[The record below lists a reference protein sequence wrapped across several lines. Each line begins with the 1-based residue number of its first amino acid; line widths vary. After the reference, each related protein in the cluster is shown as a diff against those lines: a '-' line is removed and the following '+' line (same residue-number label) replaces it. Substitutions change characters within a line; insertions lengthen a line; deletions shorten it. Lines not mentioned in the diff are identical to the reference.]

1 MAAPGNVPGSRF
13 DAVSWIDASG
23 NLWLFGGDSSTLGYF
38 NDLWEFSGGEWTW
51 MSGSNSVNQP
61 GTYGTEGT
69 GAAGNVPGA
78 RNGAF
83 SWIDSSGNFW
93 LFGGFGYD
101 SAGGGGWLN
110 DLWEFSGG
118 EWTWVG
124 GSNVNGQM
132 GEYGSEGTAAAS
144 NVPGARTLGAAWTDK
159 SGNFW
164 LFGGTGIDSLGDNG
178 VLSDF
183 WSFKP

>member
-1 MAAPGNVPGSRF
+1 
-13 DAVSWIDASG
+13 
-23 NLWLFGGDSSTLGYF
+23 
-38 NDLWEFSGGEWTW
+38 
-51 MSGSNSVNQP
+51 
-61 GTYGTEGT
+61 
-69 GAAGNVPGA
+69 
-78 RNGAF
+78 
-83 SWIDSSGNFW
+83 
-93 LFGGFGYD
+93 
-101 SAGGGGWLN
+101 
-110 DLWEFSGG
+110 
-118 EWTWVG
+118 
-124 GSNVNGQM
+124 M